1 MSKELIE
8 FVMIIPQ
15 NLQVLL
21 NLNKEMRLKTLLF
34 FVFVITLLASFSLNE
49 QTKSVIKSFSVAVFE
64 RVSDWSLASKP
75 QQKFKAIT
83 DEKLLILN
91 DFVAFTNKLVFAT
104 GEEILLHLSGRD
116 ELLVTIFNIN
126 ADGLEK
132 QHSKTKYDVSTPLL
146 SVYSTF
152 DGIITPTEKVSI
164 NSTRLGTG
172 WFGIRVSDSKGTSI
186 ELPIYIDAKVIEKQ
200 ILFVESTDTLLAYNP
215 AYKTF
220 SVPNYY
226 FKNLDNSETHVVP
239 YNTPITYRQLALGS
253 MGEISCTDHLI
264 NSDAIHRKNLKN
276 MGFDFQTVSDE
287 KLDNPDTFKDVDIII
302 FGTHNEYWTIN
313 KARNVMN
320 FVDNGGKVLFLG
332 GNTAWRRIYREAKRT
347 WIHGAGLRDNP
358 TFEKLIRHYL
368 GTYYTSIDNG
378 TYAELSVL
386 DEDFIGARFSQNVS
400 GVSVLG
406 EGTAFKHC
414 ENKIYGIS
422 GHETDELVDNAMD
435 FIRLAKG
442 NNEGGGADIVYKS
455 FSSGGEILNFGSLS
469 LWHNK
474 DPIIFGLIQNFLEKV
489 DR

>member
-1 MSKELIE
+1 
-8 FVMIIPQ
+8 
-15 NLQVLL
+15 
-21 NLNKEMRLKTLLF
+21 MRLKTLLF
-34 FVFVITLLASFSLNE
+34 FVVLSLLASFAFYE
-49 QTKSVIKSFSVAVFE
+49 QIKSGIKSFSVAMFE
-64 RVSDWSLASKP
+64 RVSDWSIASKGE
-75 QQKFKAIT
+75 QKFKAIA
-83 DEKLLILN
+83 DEKLLVLN
-91 DFVAFTNKLVFAT
+91 DFVAFTNKLVFAA
-104 GEEILLHLSGRD
+104 GDEILLHLAARD

-132 QHSKTKYDVSTPLL
+132 QYSKTKYDVRTP
-146 SVYSTF
+146 SFSIYSTF
-152 DGIITPTEKVSI
+152 DGIITPTRKVSI

-172 WFGIRVSDSKGTSI
+172 WFGIRVSDSNGTSI
-186 ELPIYIDAKVIEKQ
+186 ELPIYIDSNVIEKK

-215 AYKTF
+215 AYNTF

-226 FKNLDNSETHVVP
+226 FKNLDKSETHVVP
-239 YNTPITYRQLALGS
+239 YNTPITYRQLALKS
-253 MGEISCTDHLI
+253 MEEISCTDHLI

-302 FGTHNEYWTIN
+302 FGTHNEYWTIK

-347 WIHGAGLRDNP
+347 WIHGAGLMNDP
-358 TFEKLIRHYL
+358 TFEKLIRNYL
-368 GTYYTSIDNG
+368 GTYYTSTDNG
-378 TYAELSVL
+378 TYAEVSVL
-386 DEDFIGARFSQNVS
+386 DEDVLGARFSQNVS

-422 GHETDELVDNAMD
+422 GHETDELVDSSTG
-435 FIRLAKG
+435 FIKLAKG

-474 DPIIFGLIQNFLEKV
+474 DPIIFGLIQNFLEKANK
-489 DR
+489 